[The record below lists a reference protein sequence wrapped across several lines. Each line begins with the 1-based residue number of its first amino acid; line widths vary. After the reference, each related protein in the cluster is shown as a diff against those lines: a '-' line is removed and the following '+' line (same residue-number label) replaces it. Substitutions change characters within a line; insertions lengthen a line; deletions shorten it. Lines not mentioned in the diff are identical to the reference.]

1 MTNLKIRLCFLASAL
16 LMFSNTTHCAPLECG
31 YIPKIIELFLK
42 NHYQHREL
50 TDELK
55 NRTVEQLIKHMDPSK
70 TLFLDED
77 LPKLRNEIKEE
88 FKTAAEGNCSPLK
101 SAKSIWESR
110 AAETEALVKGIL
122 NKDYQVNPKTELVLD
137 SKKRSFPKNIEQKK
151 AILRKMVD
159 FQTTNLLISK
169 IKFEEA
175 KKQIAHRYE
184 LVTKRIKEQ
193 KESQSITD
201 FIDSFSSGLD
211 PHSNFMGPDELE
223 DFNIQMRLSLEGI
236 GAVLRYQD
244 GFTVIESLVKGGSA
258 DKANLLKTKDKII
271 AVAQENG
278 QPVSTIDMDLRDVV
292 KLIRGKKGTKVTLT
306 VLRQAKET
314 TTFQATLVRDK
325 IALVDQKAK
334 ITYDKKIINGKN
346 YNIGIIELPSFYGS
360 GTKGAPSCSEDIE
373 ALLNQAIKEKV
384 DGIIL
389 NLSRNGGG
397 LLEEA
402 VKIAGLF
409 IQKGASVATKNSA
422 AQVDVL
428 KDNEPKV
435 VYRGPLAVLTSRI
448 SASASE
454 ILAGALKSYRRAVIV
469 GGDHTFGKGSVQSL
483 SDLPAG
489 LGGMK
494 VTTAMFFIPGGDST
508 QLAGVSSD
516 VVLPSLL
523 NNDEIGEKVLE
534 YALPTQHIKP
544 FISPEAN
551 SNDSSQHWTPVT
563 EEQIKK
569 LNKNSKERV
578 TKNSKFAEIQKRIEK
593 NKKENG
599 TVKIADIQKESL
611 DKEKKKQEKNKDN
624 SKNSDDDSQEDKSE
638 DEDQWDEKGPFVGE
652 TTDILVDLINLQKEG

>member
-1 MTNLKIRLCFLASAL
+1 
-16 LMFSNTTHCAPLECG
+16 
-31 YIPKIIELFLK
+31 
-42 NHYQHREL
+42 
-50 TDELK
+50 
-55 NRTVEQLIKHMDPSK
+55 
-70 TLFLDED
+70 
-77 LPKLRNEIKEE
+77 
-88 FKTAAEGNCSPLK
+88 
-101 SAKSIWESR
+101 
-110 AAETEALVKGIL
+110 
-122 NKDYQVNPKTELVLD
+122 
-137 SKKRSFPKNIEQKK
+137 
-151 AILRKMVD
+151 
-159 FQTTNLLISK
+159 
-169 IKFEEA
+169 
-175 KKQIAHRYE
+175 
-184 LVTKRIKEQ
+184 
-193 KESQSITD
+193 
-201 FIDSFSSGLD
+201 
-211 PHSNFMGPDELE
+211 
-223 DFNIQMRLSLEGI
+223 
-236 GAVLRYQD
+236 
-244 GFTVIESLVKGGSA
+244 
-258 DKANLLKTKDKII
+258 
-271 AVAQENG
+271 
-278 QPVSTIDMDLRDVV
+278 
-292 KLIRGKKGTKVTLT
+292 
-306 VLRQAKET
+306 
-314 TTFQATLVRDK
+314 
-325 IALVDQKAK
+325 
-334 ITYDKKIINGKN
+334 
-346 YNIGIIELPSFYGS
+346 
-360 GTKGAPSCSEDIE
+360 

-402 VKIAGLF
+402 IKIAGLF

-454 ILAGALKSYRRAVIV
+454 ILAGALKSYRRAVVV